1 MENIDYD
8 GAWKEAL
15 EHYLHPF
22 LELCFPVVAAGINW
36 QVRPEFLDKELQ
48 EVVRDAE
55 LGKQRADK
63 LVKVQ
68 RLDGTEEWLLIHVEV
83 QGQRDPGLPR
93 RMFQYH
99 HRIADRYGRPV
110 VSLAVLADAQAE
122 WRPCSYHEELWGCRL
137 QFEYPVCKLLD
148 WARHPGDLEA
158 NPNPAAVVIAAHLA
172 AQGTGGDMPERHRL
186 KWELTRRLYERGYAR
201 QDILELYRLLDWLL
215 VLPAELAVAFR
226 RELMDYE
233 QEKSMPYVT
242 SIEQLGRQEGRQ
254 EGRLQA
260 LREALLDLM
269 EARFGEASYALREHI
284 LGLQD
289 EGEVKRLLRQAG
301 LARTLEDFSV
311 ALTPDH

>member
-15 EHYLHPF
+15 EYYLRPF

-36 QVRPEFLDKELQ
+36 QAGLEFLDKELQ
-48 EVVRDAE
+48 EVVRDAN

-83 QGQRDPGLPR
+83 QAQQDAELPR

-110 VSLAVLADAQAE
+110 VSLAVLADSQAE
-122 WRPCSYHEELWGCRL
+122 WRPGTFQEELWGCRL
-137 QFEYPVCKLLD
+137 QFDYPVCKLLD
-148 WARHPGDLEA
+148 WARQPRQLEA
-158 NPNPAAVVIAAHLA
+158 NANPAAMVIAAHLA
-172 AQGTGGDMPERHRL
+172 AQSTGGDMPKRHRD
-186 KWELTRRLYERGYAR
+186 KWELTRRLYERGYAK

-215 VLPAELAVAFR
+215 VLPDDLAVVFR
-226 RELMDYE
+226 RELMEYE
-233 QEKSMPYVT
+233 EEKAMPYVT
-242 SIEQLGRQEGRQ
+242 SIEKIGRQ

-260 LREALLDLM
+260 LREALLDLV
-269 EARFGEASYALREHI
+269 EARFGAVPYGIRELILALK
-284 LGLQD
+284 D
-289 EGEVKRLLRQAG
+289 EVEVKRLLRQAG
-301 LARTLEDFSV
+301 LAQTLQEFSG
-311 ALTPDH
+311 ALTPDS